1 METFKLPLPFGAPHE
16 SSLLDV
22 SGERKLQ
29 GSADTG
35 VFKILS
41 IGEQLSTLEPE
52 SVRRDEDGLAFATIE
67 FDGDLDLTDRDRG
80 GDPYNRL
87 GRNTR

>member
-1 METFKLPLPFGAPHE
+1 METFKLPLPFAAPHE